1 MLVNVKALVLS
12 LVDLVP
18 DLDLDLVLVQLQL
31 VVPLVED
38 LPVVHPMV
46 HQLVHVKREEEEE
59 EEDPTI
65 KRILYN
71 LTKRAGLKNKIEA
84 QSTFSL
90 IKTNYPNYTTIS
102 LLLL

>member
-12 LVDLVP
+12 LVDQVPVPVP

-59 EEDPTI
+59 EDPTI

-84 QSTFSL
+84 QSTFFF
-90 IKTNYPNYTTIS
+90 N
-102 LLLL
+102 